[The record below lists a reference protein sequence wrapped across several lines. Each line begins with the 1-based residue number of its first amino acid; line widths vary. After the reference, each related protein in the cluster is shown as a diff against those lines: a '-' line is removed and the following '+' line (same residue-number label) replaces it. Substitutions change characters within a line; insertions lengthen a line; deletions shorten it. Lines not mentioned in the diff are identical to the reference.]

1 MQNRMRS
8 FFGGAAVAMLLVSAG
23 GADAGQDSTW
33 TKLSPQSFDARNVV
47 LDHVIADV
55 KVGVRDGGKV
65 SVEIQGP
72 RYRVNDMQT
81 RSSGGTVSISGPA
94 SDNRSFNVWDVSK
107 WFDYS
112 DVGEDKRV
120 RVWVTVPRGAEVNA
134 RHLIGDMSIGDTNGK
149 IYVET
154 ITGDVRIGRVSD
166 ARLKVVGGGDIS
178 VADVRGALSLDIA
191 GSGDVR
197 IGNVSGA
204 AAITVAG
211 SGDSSISNVGAGL
224 NANLAGSGD
233 LKVGNVNGPVTI
245 SMAGGGD
252 VSIAGGKADPLK
264 VSMVGGGDLSFGGV
278 AVNPTLSSIGSGDV
292 WINAYQGHLSSS
304 GMGDIHIGRGDG
316 DHRYPV
322 PPAPPA
328 PPSNVTAPSAPPA
341 PPKPPKPV
349 HYSGDE

>member
-1 MQNRMRS
+1 MQNRMKS

-23 GADAGQDSTW
+23 GADAGQDRSW
-33 TKLSPQSFDARNVV
+33 TKLPSQSFDARNVV

-55 KVGVRDGGKV
+55 TVNVRNGGKT
-65 SVEIQGP
+65 SVDIQGP
-72 RYRVNDMQT
+72 RYLVNDMHTQ
-81 RSSGGTVSISGPA
+81 SGGGTLSISGP
-94 SDNRSFNVWDVSK
+94 SNDKRNFNVWDVSK

-112 DVGEDKRV
+112 DVGDDQRV
-120 RVWVTVPRGAEVNA
+120 RVWVTVPKGSDVNA
-134 RHLIGDMSIGDTNGK
+134 KRMIGDLSIGDTNGR

-154 ITGDVRIGRVSD
+154 ITGDVKVGRVSD

-178 VADVRGALSLDIA
+178 VSAVQGTLSLDIA

-197 IGNVSGA
+197 VGNVSGS

-224 NANLAGSGD
+224 NANIAGSGD

-245 SMAGGGD
+245 SMAGSGD

-304 GMGDIHIGRGDG
+304 GMGDIHIGREDG
-316 DHRYPV
+316 DHRY
-322 PPAPPA
+322 PAPPA
-328 PPSNVTAPSAPPA
+328 PPSPPSYVSAPPVPPA
-341 PPKPPKPV
+341 PPKTPKPV
-349 HYSGDE
+349 HHDGGE